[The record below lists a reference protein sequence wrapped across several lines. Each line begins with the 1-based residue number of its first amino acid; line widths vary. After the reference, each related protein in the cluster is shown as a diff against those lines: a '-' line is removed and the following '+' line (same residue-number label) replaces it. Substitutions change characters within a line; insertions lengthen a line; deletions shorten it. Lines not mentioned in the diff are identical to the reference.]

1 MFLKS
6 HFSLRYG
13 LLSPEEIVKW
23 TKQAGYAHTVL
34 ADINSSSSALSYVR
48 EAQQQGIE
56 PIVGIDIRN
65 GMECCYVLVA
75 RNNRGL
81 HEANRFLTQHLHS
94 GEDFPE
100 TPPHLGNCIVIYPW
114 GKEPKCLKDNEWIGV
129 GSTQL
134 SRLTINKDK
143 VHYDRMIAMEFM
155 TFRNKKDFNAHRLL
169 RAIDNNMLLSKLPKE
184 QQADENEKLIPNSE
198 FQERFADFRELP
210 DRTKQLLSSCSV
222 HFEFGDDAKP
232 QNVAT
237 YTGSKE
243 EDLELLK
250 QLCAEGLEYR
260 YPTVTDEI
268 IARIEMEIEIIAEKD
283 YLSYFLITWDFTTY
297 ARSKGYFYVGRG
309 SGANSI
315 VAYLLRI
322 TDVDPLELDLYFER
336 FINLYRKN
344 PPDFD
349 IDFSWKDRDDVTR
362 YIFDRYP
369 NAALLCTYNTFQ
381 YSAAVRELGKV
392 FGLPKS
398 EIDLLSKG
406 KFDFA
411 KLDQLSR
418 LVINYSKYIHGLPS
432 HLSVH
437 AGGIIIS
444 EKPITWYSGTF
455 MPPKGYP
462 TTQFSMLEAEDVGLY
477 KFDILSQR
485 GLGKIHDALEI
496 IAENQAEQPPHD
508 IHDVAYFKQD
518 EKIKEL
524 LRSARAMGC
533 FYIESPAMRMLMV
546 KLQVDTYLGLVA
558 ASSII
563 RPGVAQ
569 SGMMREYILR
579 HRYPEKRKE
588 AHPILQEIMPET
600 YGVMVYQEDVI
611 KVAHHFA
618 DLTLAEADV
627 LRRGMSG
634 KFRSREE
641 FNKVKEIFFS
651 NCRKKGFKDQLIGD
665 IWRQIES
672 FAGYAFSKGHSASY
686 AVESYQSLYLKAHY
700 PLEYMTACI
709 NNFGG
714 YYRTE
719 VYVHEARTWG
729 ATILAPSLNFG
740 GYECLLRGKELILGF
755 ILVSGLEGKIILKAL
770 EERRRNG
777 LFRNFEDL
785 MKRCLIPL
793 EQLVLIIRIGGL
805 RDFPEG
811 RKELLWKAHLYHNK
825 VKDKEPVPLLFEPE
839 RKQFDLPKLSDQELE
854 LAFEQMELL
863 GFPLCNPFDLLSIQ
877 PPAHTMA
884 REIFQYLGLRI
895 TTYGYLVAL
904 KGSYTSKGDAMYF
917 GTFIDRNGDI
927 LDTVHFPE
935 VARRYPFYG
944 KGVYRIVGVISEE
957 FGYYSIEVGEMEK
970 QHFMEDVRFSEEE
983 QRTRSKE
990 QRL

>member
-13 LLSPEEIVKW
+13 LVSPEELVTW
-23 TKQAGYAHTVL
+23 TKEAGYARTAL
-34 ADINSSSSALSYVR
+34 CDINSTSSTLSYVR
-48 EAQQQGIE
+48 EAQKQDLS
-56 PIVGIDIRN
+56 PVVGIDIRN
-65 GMECCYVLVA
+65 GMECCYLLLA

-81 HEANRFLTQHLHS
+81 HEANKFLSTYLHN
-94 GEDFPE
+94 EEPFPQKA
-100 TPPHLGNCIVIYPW
+100 PHLGNCYVIYPW
-114 GKEPKCLKDNEWIGV
+114 RKEPVKLNENEWIGI
-129 GSTQL
+129 SSKQL
-134 SRLTINKDK
+134 NKLTLQKNKI
-143 VHYDRMIAMEFM
+143 DRSKMVAMEFM

-184 QQADENEKLIPNSE
+184 QEADEGEKLIPYKELEN
-198 FQERFADFRELP
+198 RFENFKDLIEQ
-210 DRTKQLLSSCSV
+210 TQKLLAACNI
-222 HFEFGDDAKP
+222 HFNFGDDASP
-232 QNVAT
+232 QNLAT

-243 EDLELLK
+243 EDLELLR
-250 QLCAEGLEYR
+250 QLCADGLDYR
-260 YPTVTDEI
+260 YPIINDEI
-268 IARIEMEIEIIAEKD
+268 VTRIEKEIEIIAEKD
-283 YLSYFLITWDFTTY
+283 YLSYFLITWDFTSY

-349 IDFSWKDRDDVTR
+349 IDFSWKDRDDITR
-362 YIFDRYP
+362 YIFERYP

-392 FGLPKS
+392 FGLPKT

-406 KFDFA
+406 KIDPV
-411 KLDQLSR
+411 KLDQLSQ
-418 LVINYSKYIHGLPS
+418 LVLRYSKYIHGLPS

-437 AGGIIIS
+437 AGGIVIS
-444 EKPITWYSGTF
+444 EKPISWYSGTF

-462 TTQFSMLEAEDVGLY
+462 TTQFSMLEAEDVGLF
-477 KFDILSQR
+477 KFDVLSQR
-485 GLGKIHDALEI
+485 GLGKIHDALDVI
-496 IAENQAEQPPHD
+496 RYNQPEHPPHD
-508 IHDVAYFKQD
+508 IHDITYFKRD
-518 EKIKEL
+518 EKIKDL

-533 FYIESPAMRMLMV
+533 FYVESPAMRMLMV

-588 AHPILQEIMPET
+588 AHPILQEIMSDT

-641 FNKVKEIFFS
+641 FNKVKETFFG
-651 NCRKKGFKDQLIGD
+651 NCRKKGFENALITD

-686 AVESYQSLYLKAHY
+686 AVESYQSLYLKAYY

-729 ATILAPSLNFG
+729 AKILAPSLNEG
-740 GYECLLRGKELILGF
+740 DYECILRGNELILGF
-755 ILVSGLEGKIILKAL
+755 ILVNGIEGKLILKVL
-770 EERRRNG
+770 QERNNNG
-777 LFRNFEDL
+777 PFLNFEDL
-785 MKRCLIPL
+785 MKRCYIPL

-805 RDFPEG
+805 RDFPET

-825 VKDKEPVPLLFEPE
+825 VKDKDPIPQLFEQE
-839 RKQFDLPKLSDQELE
+839 RKQFNLPNLSEQELE

-863 GFPLCNPFDLLSIQ
+863 GFPLCNPFDLLAEHI
-877 PPAHTMA
+877 PLHTMA
-884 REIFQYLGLRI
+884 NEVHQHIGKKI
-895 TTYGYLVAL
+895 SSYGYLVAL
-904 KGSYTSKGDAMYF
+904 KKSYTSKGDPMFF

-935 VARRYPFYG
+935 VARKYPFYG
-944 KGVYRIVGVISEE
+944 KGVYRLSGVITEE
-957 FGYYSIEVGEMEK
+957 FGYFTIEVGEMEK
-970 QHFMEDVRFSEEE
+970 KHFMEDVRFSEE
-983 QRTRSKE
+983 KI
-990 QRL
+990 